1 MTEVLFYHM
10 QRRPVDAVLP
20 PLLEKT
26 LEKGWRAVVQSAF
39 PERLSALDAHLW
51 TYRDESFLPHAAADD
66 PEASEQ
72 PVLLA
77 ADDGNLNAA
86 AVRFL
91 IDGAE
96 IDDAA
101 GYERIVYL
109 FDGRDEEGLGKARA
123 YWKTMKD
130 AGHDV
135 TYWLEG
141 EDGRW
146 QKKA

>member
-1 MTEVLFYHM
+1 M

-66 PEASEQ
+66 PEAGEQ

-109 FDGRDEEGLGKARA
+109 FDGRDEEGLGKR
-123 YWKTMKD
+123 
-130 AGHDV
+130 
-135 TYWLEG
+135 
-141 EDGRW
+141 
-146 QKKA
+146 